1 VQNEQKFVKLPKK
14 TESSGAYS
22 AITCKTRKENR
33 VTTVT
38 PSDNSPQPLEKSCF
52 LSRCKFGRAACFLLP
67 FIGLVLV
74 LIPLLAV
81 LSPNALTED
90 KIVIIPRGATVQNI
104 AAELHENGVV
114 DSPLVFRA
122 MARVIASDNLQ
133 AGEYE
138 FSPSMNMAD
147 IVVMMRD
154 GRSIVRRFTVAEGL
168 TSHEIVTLLR
178 NDPTFSGDIPAIPP
192 EGSLLPETYHYSYG
206 DSRTELIERMQ
217 KGQRNLLEAL
227 WESRTEG
234 LPLKT
239 PEESIILASIVEKE
253 TGKKPEERSR
263 VAGVFYNRL
272 RQGIRLQSDPTVIY
286 AITNGQSPLGRDLK
300 HEDLV
305 FISPFNT
312 YVNAGLPPKPICNP
326 GRASLEAVLQPENN
340 DFLYFVADGT
350 GGHAFAK
357 DISQHNQNVARW
369 LSLQKP

>member
-1 VQNEQKFVKLPKK
+1 MTSSESPSPPEK
-14 TESSGAYS
+14 T
-22 AITCKTRKENR
+22 
-33 VTTVT
+33 
-38 PSDNSPQPLEKSCF
+38 CF
-52 LSRCKFGRAACFLLP
+52 LSRCKFGRVTCFLLP
-67 FIGLVLV
+67 FIGLVLI
-74 LIPLLAV
+74 LIPLLAI
-81 LSPNALTED
+81 LAPNTLTED
-90 KIVIIPRGATVQNI
+90 KIVIIPRGATVQTI
-104 AAELHENGVV
+104 ATDLKTNGVI
-114 DSPLVFRA
+114 DSPRVFRA
-122 MARVIASDNLQ
+122 MARLVASDNLQ

-147 IVVMMRD
+147 MVVMMRD

-168 TSHEIVTLLR
+168 TSHEIATLLR

-206 DSRTELIERMQ
+206 DSREGLVERMQ
-217 KGQRNLLEAL
+217 KGQRDLLNGL
-227 WESRTEG
+227 WEGRAEG

-253 TGKKPEERSR
+253 TGKKPEERAR